1 MISYIC
7 AVLRYAEVH
16 VIQQLIQSIKDSL
29 ARAQHI
35 EAVRQAFVTA
45 VADLHLDAKEVAVLR
60 AEVAQ
65 HQLTA
70 DEVRE
75 IGMHVLHDVSQRV
88 KQDVVVT
95 DGEVALMQ
103 QIVQLTQVPSNQLG
117 DIMAT
122 LYVQRKMY
130 EVSQGR
136 LSPIQ
141 VMGVNLLAGEQAY
154 WNEPV
159 TLIEERVVRRE
170 MVGRSQGVNIRIMRG
185 VSYRIGGSR
194 GQTMPV
200 YGDVPIATGEL
211 ILTNQRV
218 LFKGDKKSI
227 ALLWRDVIGIDPY
240 TNAIT
245 IHSGKAKQP
254 LRFFYARNESS
265 ELVAQ
270 IASYLMK

>member
-1 MISYIC
+1 MI
-7 AVLRYAEVH
+7 H
-16 VIQQLIQSIKDSL
+16 QLIQTIKQSL
-29 ARAQHI
+29 ARAQHV
-35 EAVRQAFVTA
+35 EAVRQAFVAA
-45 VADLHLDAKEVAVLR
+45 VVDLHLDAKEIAALR
-60 AEVAQ
+60 AEVSQ

-75 IGMHVLHDVSQRV
+75 IGMHVLHDVALRV
-88 KQDVVVT
+88 KQDGVVT
-95 DGEVALMQ
+95 DGEMALIQ

-122 LYVQRKMY
+122 FYLQRKMY
-130 EVSQGR
+130 EVSQGK
-136 LSPIQ
+136 LTPIT
-141 VMGVNLLAGEQAY
+141 VNGVNLLTGEHAF
-154 WNEPV
+154 WSESV
-159 TLIEERVVRRE
+159 TLYEERVVRRE

-194 GQTMPV
+194 GQSMPV
-200 YGDVPIATGEL
+200 YGDVPIASGAL

-218 LFKGDKKSI
+218 IFKGDKKSI
-227 ALLWRDVIGIDPY
+227 ALQWHDVIGIDPY

-245 IHSGKAKQP
+245 IHSAKTKQP
-254 LRFFYARNESS
+254 LRFFYVRNESS

>member
-1 MISYIC
+1 MI
-7 AVLRYAEVH
+7 
-16 VIQQLIQSIKDSL
+16 QKLIQSIKDSI

-35 EAVRQAFVTA
+35 EAVRQSFVAA
-45 VADLHLDAKEVAVLR
+45 VADLHLDAKEIATLR
-60 AEVAQ
+60 AEVSQ

-75 IGMHVLHDVSQRV
+75 IGMHVLHDVAQRI
-88 KQDVVVT
+88 KQDGIVT
-95 DGEVALMQ
+95 DGEVTLMQ
-103 QIVQLTQVPSNQLG
+103 QIVQLAQVPSNQLG

-136 LSPIQ
+136 LSPMQ
-141 VMGVNLLAGEQAY
+141 VAGVNLLASEQAY
-154 WNEPV
+154 WSEPV

-170 MVGRSQGVNIRIMRG
+170 MVGRNQGVSIRIMRG
-185 VSYRIGGSR
+185 VSYRVGGSR
-194 GQTMPV
+194 GQSMPV
-200 YGDVPIATGEL
+200 YGDVPVATGDL

-218 LFKGDKKSI
+218 IFKGDKKSI
-227 ALLWRDVIGIDPY
+227 ALQWQDVIGIDPY

-245 IHSGKAKQP
+245 VHSGKAKQP
-254 LRFFYARNESS
+254 LRFFYVRNESS
-265 ELVAQ
+265 ELIAQ

>member
-1 MISYIC
+1 
-7 AVLRYAEVH
+7 
-16 VIQQLIQSIKDSL
+16 VIQQLIQSIKATI

-35 EAVRQAFVTA
+35 EAVRQAFVAA
-45 VADLHLDAKEVAVLR
+45 VADLHLDAKEIAALR

-88 KQDVVVT
+88 KQDGVVT

-136 LSPIQ
+136 LSPMH
-141 VMGVNLLAGEQAY
+141 VAGVNLLAGEQAY
-154 WNEPV
+154 WSEPV
-159 TLIEERVVRRE
+159 TLFEERVNA
-170 MVGRSQGVNIRIMRG
+170 G
-185 VSYRIGGSR
+185 
-194 GQTMPV
+194 
-200 YGDVPIATGEL
+200 
-211 ILTNQRV
+211 
-218 LFKGDKKSI
+218 
-227 ALLWRDVIGIDPY
+227 LW
-240 TNAIT
+240 
-245 IHSGKAKQP
+245 
-254 LRFFYARNESS
+254 
-265 ELVAQ
+265 
-270 IASYLMK
+270 

>member
-1 MISYIC
+1 M
-7 AVLRYAEVH
+7 
-16 VIQQLIQSIKDSL
+16 IQQFIQTIKSSL

-35 EAVRQAFVTA
+35 EAVRQAFVSA
-45 VADLHLDAKEVAVLR
+45 VADLHLDSREIASLR

-65 HQLTA
+65 HQLSA

-75 IGMHVLHDVSQRV
+75 IGMHVLHDVAHRI
-88 KQDVVVT
+88 KQDGVVT

-122 LYVQRKMY
+122 LVIQRKMY

-136 LSPIQ
+136 LTPMQ
-141 VMGVNLLAGEQAY
+141 VAGVNLLAGEAAY
-154 WNEPV
+154 WSEPV
-159 TLIEERVVRRE
+159 RLIEERVVRRE
-170 MVGRSQGVNIRIMRG
+170 MVGRNQGVNIRIMRG

-194 GQTMPV
+194 GQSMPV
-200 YGDVPIATGEL
+200 YGDVPVAAGDL

-218 LFKGDKKSI
+218 IFKGDKKSI
-227 ALLWRDVIGIDPY
+227 ALAWRDVIGIDPY

-254 LRFFYARNESS
+254 LRFFYARNETG

-270 IASYLMK
+270 IAAHLMK

>member
-1 MISYIC
+1 M
-7 AVLRYAEVH
+7 
-16 VIQQLIQSIKDSL
+16 IQQLIQSIKDSL

-45 VADLHLDAKEVAVLR
+45 VADLHLDAKEIAALR
-60 AEVAQ
+60 AEVSQ
-65 HQLTA
+65 HQLSV

-75 IGMHVLHDVSQRV
+75 IGMHVLHDVAQRV
-88 KQDVVVT
+88 KQDGVVT
-95 DGEVALMQ
+95 DGEIALMQ
-103 QIVQLTQVPSNQLG
+103 QIVQLTQVPSSQLG

-122 LYVQRKMY
+122 LFVQRKMY
-130 EVSQGR
+130 EVSQGK
-136 LSPIQ
+136 LTPIA
-141 VMGVNLLAGEQAY
+141 VTGVNMVSGEQAY
-154 WNEPV
+154 WTEPV
-159 TLIEERVVRRE
+159 TLYEERVVRRE
-170 MVGRSQGVNIRIMRG
+170 TVGRSRGVSIRVMRG

-194 GQTMPV
+194 GQSMPV
-200 YGDVPIATGEL
+200 YGDVPVAAGDL

-218 LFKGDKKSI
+218 IFKGDKKSI
-227 ALLWRDVIGIDPY
+227 ALQWRDVIGIDPY

-254 LRFFYARNESS
+254 LRFFYSRIESA